1 MKLST
6 RCRYGLRA
14 LVDLAA
20 HMQSG
25 PVPLGQIATRQGI
38 SLKYLEQDFSLLRK
52 KGFVRSVKGAQ
63 GGYILDRDPAT
74 TTVLEIV
81 RTLEGDQ
88 GLVDRPADDE
98 LAQATPIRRCLE
110 TNVWQPLNDQIDQTL
125 VAITLQELLQADM
138 LGDDAEPMYYI

>member
-14 LVDLAA
+14 LADLAA
-20 HMQSG
+20 HKQAG
-25 PVPLGQIATRQGI
+25 PVPLSQIAARQGI
-38 SLKYLEQDFSLLRK
+38 SLKYLEQDFSLLRR

-63 GGYILDRDPAT
+63 GGYVLDRDPAT

-88 GLVDRPADDE
+88 GLVDQLADED

-110 TNVWQPLNDQIDQTL
+110 AIVWQPLNEQIDQTL
-125 VAITLQELLQADM
+125 AVITLQDLLQADL
-138 LGDDAEPMYYI
+138 LGDDPEPMYYI